1 MDQLLWL
8 LTRLPDWFWHAV
20 TATGLAGILLTTV
33 FLRWVPGIALYRIG
47 IQIISFVL
55 FTVGVFYEGGMDC
68 RNAAQAQNAAFREAE
83 QKGQEANEKIEEV
96 IIEEKTKIEYRT
108 KTQVEYVDRLVQGP
122 ERIKE
127 ITKDMSAEE
136 RTKFESK
143 VKELED
149 SIKNC
154 AVPSI
159 VIEEIN
165 KAAKGGRQ

>member
-1 MDQLLWL
+1 MDQLIWL

-20 TATGLAGILLTTV
+20 TAAGFGGILLTTV
-33 FLRWVPGIALYRIG
+33 LLRWVPGIALYRIG
-47 IQIISFVL
+47 IQIVSFVL
-55 FTVGVFYEGGMDC
+55 FTVGVFYEGGMEC
-68 RNAAQAQNAAFREAE
+68 RNAGKVQNEAFREAE

-108 KTQVEYVDRLVQGP
+108 KTQVEYVDRVVQGP
-122 ERIKE
+122 ERVKE

-136 RTKFESK
+136 RTKFEAK

-154 AVPSI
+154 PVPSI
-159 VIEEIN
+159 VIEEMN
-165 KAAKGGRQ
+165 KAARGGRQ